1 MAMTRR
7 SRKLG
12 MALLAVL
19 VSATA
24 IAVAFTATSSPSLN
38 FNVAGVYYGGV
49 LTNPGDVA
57 DFSVVLASSSSK
69 SITLLGLSLVPLP
82 GFATPK
88 LVHVALLGRSR
99 NHPAGTT
106 GWPPRTNIGN
116 DVYPTRSATGT
127 RIVIGPGRLPI
138 LVYGVTGSRPGRLY
152 GAAGVILRFR
162 VDGVIETA
170 EAFAGG
176 FDCVQEFSRVAT
188 REQLRWCDRLFAR
201 ADSAQ
206 WRLPA
211 AKLISGR

>member
-1 MAMTRR
+1 MTRR

-12 MALLAVL
+12 VATFVVL

-24 IAVAFTATSSPSLN
+24 ITVALTAASGPSLN

-57 DFSVVLASSSSK
+57 DFSVILQSSSSK

-82 GFATPK
+82 GYATPK

-116 DVYPTRSATGT
+116 DVYPTRSAFGT

-152 GAAGVILRFR
+152 GAAGVNLRFR
-162 VDGVIETA
+162 VDGMVQTT

-176 FDCVQEFSRVAT
+176 FDCVQKFSRIAT
-188 REQLRWCDRLFAR
+188 RAQLRRCDRLFAR

-206 WRLPA
+206 WNSPA
-211 AKLISGR
+211 AKLVSGR